1 MPNFNDFVDPGLIPD
16 KTIALARMNVKAGG
30 AGEDSALSISSKG
43 DSRHLACSFTVIAGD
58 YAKRKIFDQFTVEGS
73 PDKHGPIISR
83 SFKTLKQILNSAN
96 NLEPSDTSKEAQAK
110 RDVGYLAFD
119 GLVFWARIGI
129 KPEDG
134 PYEARNLIAG
144 AVMRG
149 QPDWPGPIDPSSQP
163 SNGDGSQPPV
173 QPSAPPAS
181 FQRPSWAR

>member
-16 KTIALARMNVKAGG
+16 KAIALVRMSVKAGG
-30 AGEDSALSISSKG
+30 VGEDFALTISSKG
-43 DSRHLACSFTVIAGD
+43 DSKHLACSFTVIAGD

-73 PDKHGPIISR
+73 PDKHGPIISK
-83 SFKTLKQILNSAN
+83 SIKTLKQILNSAH
-96 NLEPSDTSKEAQAK
+96 NLDPSDTSPEAKAK
-110 RDVGYLAFD
+110 RDTGYMTFD

-149 QPDWPGPIDPSSQP
+149 QPDWPGPIDPTSQP
-163 SNGDGSQPPV
+163 ANGGATPPA
-173 QPSAPPAS
+173 APPAS
-181 FQRPSWAR
+181 IPRPSWAQ